1 MTENLK
7 ILASKLR
14 NASTKVPFL
23 YRALA
28 LVWAA
33 APGHAS
39 AWAVLL
45 VIQGLLPV
53 ATVYLTRLLVD
64 GMVALLGAGGGWNNF
79 QPILVLVVLM
89 AGIMLLTVILRSVT
103 GWIRIA
109 QTELVQDHISAL
121 LHDKSISVDLSFY
134 ESSDYYDRLHRAR
147 VDAGYRP
154 LALLESVGGMLQNGI
169 TLVAMAAVLIPFG
182 CWLPAAL
189 VVSTLPALVVVLHHR
204 LMLYRWRL
212 QNTEDERRT
221 WYYDW
226 LLTARETASELR
238 LFALGD
244 HFKSIYMTLR
254 RRLRGERMQLAK
266 RQSLADLGAGASAL
280 IITGIAM
287 ALMVWR
293 AVQGLM
299 TLGDLAL
306 VYQAFN
312 QGQRMMRAVLEN
324 VGEVYTSS
332 LFLDDFFE
340 FLALEPRVKD
350 PAQPASAPSTLK
362 KGIRFDQVSFSYLD
376 SQRLAL
382 DSFNLTIPAQ
392 KTVAIVGANG
402 AGKSTL
408 IKLLCRLYDPDSGHI
423 EVDGID
429 LRNLPV
435 KDLRRM
441 FTVLFQE
448 PVRYNATAS
457 ENIRLGDLV
466 TVQGADEIE
475 AAAQAAGADES
486 ITRLPE
492 GYESLLGK
500 WFSGGAD
507 LSVGEWQRLALARAF
522 LRKAPVIVL
531 DEPTSAMDSW
541 AEIDWLKRFR
551 ILVTGRTAI
560 VITHRFTTA
569 MHADVIH
576 VMADGRIIESGSHRD
591 LLALDGRYA
600 QSWKTQML
608 D

>member
-1 MTENLK
+1 MTESLK

-14 NASTKVPFL
+14 NASTKIPFL

-45 VIQGLLPV
+45 VVQGLLPV

-64 GMVALLGAGGGWNNF
+64 GMVALLGAGGGWTNF
-79 QPILVLVVLM
+79 QPMLVLVVLM
-89 AGIMLLTVILRSVT
+89 AGIMLLTVILRSVS

-147 VDAGYRP
+147 ADAGYRP
-154 LALLESVGGMLQNGI
+154 LALLESLGGMLQNGI

-182 CWLPAAL
+182 FWLPVAL

-212 QNTEDERRT
+212 QSTADERRT

-238 LFALGD
+238 LFGLGD

-266 RQSLADLGAGASAL
+266 SQSLADLGAGAAAL

-350 PAQPASAPSTLK
+350 PARPA
-362 KGIRFDQVSFSYLD
+362 
-376 SQRLAL
+376 
-382 DSFNLTIPAQ
+382 
-392 KTVAIVGANG
+392 
-402 AGKSTL
+402 
-408 IKLLCRLYDPDSGHI
+408 
-423 EVDGID
+423 
-429 LRNLPV
+429 
-435 KDLRRM
+435 
-441 FTVLFQE
+441 
-448 PVRYNATAS
+448 
-457 ENIRLGDLV
+457 
-466 TVQGADEIE
+466 
-475 AAAQAAGADES
+475 
-486 ITRLPE
+486 
-492 GYESLLGK
+492 
-500 WFSGGAD
+500 
-507 LSVGEWQRLALARAF
+507 
-522 LRKAPVIVL
+522 
-531 DEPTSAMDSW
+531 
-541 AEIDWLKRFR
+541 
-551 ILVTGRTAI
+551 
-560 VITHRFTTA
+560 
-569 MHADVIH
+569 
-576 VMADGRIIESGSHRD
+576 
-591 LLALDGRYA
+591 
-600 QSWKTQML
+600 
-608 D
+608 